1 MYTLFEDA
9 MEIKETN
16 KEVETT
22 IETTPMKGT
31 TTTSQQ

>member
-1 MYTLFEDA
+1 MYTLFENA
-9 MEIKETN
+9 MEIKETD

-22 IETTPMKGT
+22 IETTPMEG